1 MFKNTPSRA
10 WPTTYLPMLDE
21 PRRLGLPCK
30 ACCISYNPK
39 EMLKF
44 FTSGESHGEALVA
57 FLSGLP
63 AGLAVDLEFVNREL
77 WRRQQGYGRGGRMKI
92 ERDTARILS
101 GVRHGKTIASPIA
114 VLLENRDWKNWQE
127 QLPVESG
134 DASKHKRVA
143 SPRPGHADL
152 AGALK
157 YNFPEARY
165 VLERASARESAARVA
180 IGALAKLLLR
190 ELGIEVLSHV
200 VAVGQANVERE
211 ISWAEI
217 EASCAK
223 DEVLLN
229 CADPDTEPRMKEE
242 VDKVLRTG
250 DSVGGV
256 FEVVA
261 RNVPPGLGTYV
272 QWDERLDAQLAGAVM
287 SLQAVKAVEIGAG
300 VAAAYAPGSVVH
312 DEIGYKSGSSFAGF
326 TRTRN
331 NAGGIEG
338 GVSNGQEIRVR
349 GYLKPI
355 STLRRPLH
363 SVDFASREPV
373 KAAYER
379 SDVCVVPA
387 AGVAGEAMVALT
399 LARCALEKFGGDSMV
414 ETCRNFQGYL
424 GQLKTY

>member
-1 MFKNTPSRA
+1 
-10 WPTTYLPMLDE
+10 ML
-21 PRRLGLPCK
+21 R
-30 ACCISYNPK
+30 Y
-39 EMLKF
+39 

-63 AGLAVDLEFVNREL
+63 AGLAVDQTFVDHEL
-77 WRRQQGYGRGGRMKI
+77 WRRQQGFGRGGRMKI
-92 ERDTARILS
+92 ETDRAHFLS
-101 GVRHGKTIASPIA
+101 GVHHGKTIGSPIA
-114 VLLENRDWKNWQE
+114 VMLENRDWQNWKE
-127 QLPVESG
+127 SLPVETG
-134 DASKHKRVA
+134 DPEKHKRVA

-157 YNFPEARY
+157 YDFAEARY

-190 ELGIEVLSHV
+190 ELGMEVLSHV
-200 VAVGQANVERE
+200 IAVGAVSIADRE
-211 ISWAEI
+211 IPWEQI
-217 EASCAK
+217 EPLSRK
-223 DEVLLN
+223 DEVLLA
-229 CADPDTEPRMKEE
+229 CADADADAEQRMKEE

-261 RNVPPGLGTYV
+261 HNVPPGLGSYV
-272 QWDERLDAQLAGAVM
+272 QWDERLDALLAAAVM
-287 SLQAVKAVEIGAG
+287 SLQAVKAVEIGSG
-300 VAAAYAPGSVVH
+300 IQAAHSPGSAVH
-312 DEIGYKSGSSFAGF
+312 DEIGYQSDTGFAGF

-355 STLRRPLH
+355 STLRRPLQ
-363 SVDFASREPV
+363 SVDFTTREPV

-387 AGVAGEAMVALT
+387 AGVAAEAMVALT
-399 LARCALEKFGGDSMV
+399 LARCALEKFGGDSIR
-414 ETCRNFQGYL
+414 ETKRNFQGYL
-424 GQLKTY
+424 EQLKNY

>member
-1 MFKNTPSRA
+1 
-10 WPTTYLPMLDE
+10 ML
-21 PRRLGLPCK
+21 R
-30 ACCISYNPK
+30 Y
-39 EMLKF
+39 
-44 FTSGESHGEALVA
+44 FTAGESHGEALVA

-63 AGLAVDLEFVNREL
+63 AGVPVDQTFVDREL

-92 ERDTARILS
+92 ESDKAHFLS
-101 GVRHGKTIASPIA
+101 GVHHGKTIGSPIA
-114 VLLENRDWKNWQE
+114 VLLENRDWQNWKE
-127 QLPVESG
+127 SLPVEPG
-134 DASKHKRVA
+134 DPEKHKRVA

-157 YNFPEARY
+157 YDFTEARY

-180 IGALAKLLLR
+180 IGALAKLFLR
-190 ELGIEVLSHV
+190 ELGMEVMSHV
-200 VAVGQANVERE
+200 IAVGAVSIADRAIAWELIAPLAQK
-211 ISWAEI
+211 S
-217 EASCAK
+217 
-223 DEVLLN
+223 EVLLS
-229 CADPDTEPRMKEE
+229 CADSETEQRMKEE
-242 VDKVLRTG
+242 VDRVLRTG

-261 RNVPPGLGTYV
+261 RNVPPGLGSYV
-272 QWDERLDAQLAGAVM
+272 QWDERLDALLAAAVM
-287 SLQAVKAVEIGAG
+287 SLQAVKAVEIGSG
-300 VAAAYAPGSVVH
+300 IQAAHSPGSAVH
-312 DEIGYKSGSSFAGF
+312 DEIGYQRDTGFSGF

-355 STLRRPLH
+355 STLRRPLQ
-363 SVDFASREPV
+363 SVDFTTREPV

-399 LARCALEKFGGDSMV
+399 LARCALDKFGGDSLG
-414 ETCRNFQGYL
+414 ETKRNFQGYL
-424 GQLKTY
+424 EQLKNY

>member
-1 MFKNTPSRA
+1 
-10 WPTTYLPMLDE
+10 ML
-21 PRRLGLPCK
+21 R
-30 ACCISYNPK
+30 Y
-39 EMLKF
+39 

-57 FLSGLP
+57 FISGLP
-63 AGLAVDLEFVNREL
+63 AGLAIDQDFVDREL
-77 WRRQQGYGRGGRMKI
+77 WRRQQGFGRGGRMKI
-92 ERDTARILS
+92 ERDTAHILS
-101 GVRHGKTIASPIA
+101 GVRHGKTIGSPISMT
-114 VLLENRDWKNWQE
+114 LQNRDWLNWKE
-127 QLPVESG
+127 SLPVEPG
-134 DASKHKRVA
+134 DPEKHKRVA

-157 YNFPEARY
+157 YDFREARY

-180 IGALAKLLLR
+180 IGALAKLFLR

-200 VAVGQANVERE
+200 IAVGAASIADQEIAWEKIVEVSRKGE
-211 ISWAEI
+211 I
-217 EASCAK
+217 
-223 DEVLLN
+223 LLS
-229 CADPDTEPRMKEE
+229 CADPEAEQRMKEE

-261 RNVPPGLGTYV
+261 HNVPPGLGSYV
-272 QWDERLDAQLAGAVM
+272 QWDERLDALLAAAVM
-287 SLQAVKAVEIGAG
+287 SLQAVKAVEIGTG
-300 VAAAYAPGSVVH
+300 IHAAFSPGSTVH
-312 DEIGYKSGSSFAGF
+312 DEIGYQKDSGF

-355 STLRRPLH
+355 STLRRPLQ
-363 SVDFASREPV
+363 SVDFTTREPV

-399 LARCALEKFGGDSMV
+399 LARCALEKFGGDSMR
-414 ETCRNFQGYL
+414 ETKRNFQSYL
-424 GQLKTY
+424 DQVKNY